1 MNKKKE
7 SNYGHFY
14 TKFIKLLNLL
24 VKRNK
29 NQQTMIDKINS
40 LINIFDVGDLK
51 FFFLVVKK
59 NIKNLMTLSL
69 IFSLLVF
76 LISSNQEKKFL
87 SKATIVIEPDDN
99 KIVNIEEVYSI
110 EALSN
115 RINNQIAILKSD
127 EVLEYIVKDKKSS
140 MKFKNLYSENKQN
153 LFRRI
158 FSKKINIDEDFLKSI
173 LTANFSVRN
182 IPRSDVL
189 ELSFIS
195 TNPKISQLALM
206 SIIDSYQRY
215 EIDSK
220 IQITNYANKKI
231 TERLKELVAQM
242 DIAQKKLSNYKKD
255 NNLVDTGNV
264 KELKIKEIQSISSR
278 IVDAKKNYQ
287 EQQND
292 LLSIK
297 VADGDMDALLAIK
310 DLRSREEIS
319 NIKAS
324 LNANESNIQS
334 LSLIYTDKHP
344 KIIQANDLNDNLKE
358 QLKDI
363 LDENIQQKAFELSNL
378 DNFIKLSEEELQK
391 ATDELRIIEEKEA
404 GMLKFSR
411 EVESSRKLYESFLQR
426 VKETNEAQNLQVSR
440 LKVIET
446 PILPSSHFSPQ
457 PTKNFLLA
465 FLISFFGIYGL
476 LYFRE
481 MNSSVIKSPEA
492 IESLNIP
499 QVGILPRV
507 ENLKRGYHILQMF
520 VEDGGSSFAEA
531 IRSSRATIESKF
543 TKNKSYMVTSS
554 NPSEGKTTF
563 AFNLALSLEKANKV
577 LFIEA
582 DIRRPSVLNGFY
594 QFDRE
599 ILGLGEIITGS
610 AQLNEAIFKVPGT
623 ELDIITSGEKRF
635 DMSDIVNKEQ
645 IKKFLDVLKMEYDF
659 VIVDSPPVQPVSDT
673 LILTQASDYNLFV
686 IRSDETRTASF
697 MSSIKKI
704 QNVGAKINGIV
715 INDLDTSKD
724 SYYSYYYSYSPDYYT
739 KS

>member
-1 MNKKKE
+1 
-7 SNYGHFY
+7 
-14 TKFIKLLNLL
+14 
-24 VKRNK
+24 
-29 NQQTMIDKINS
+29 MINRIS
-40 LINIFDVGDLK
+40 TLINIFDVGDLK
-51 FFFLVVKK
+51 FFFLVAKK
-59 NIKNLMTLSL
+59 NLKNLLILSI

-76 LISSNQEKKFL
+76 LISSNLEKKYL

-99 KIVNIEEVYSI
+99 KIVNIEEVYSL
-110 EALSN
+110 ETQNN
-115 RINNQIAILKSD
+115 RINNQMAILKSD
-127 EVLEYIVKDKKSS
+127 EVQEYIVNDKKNS
-140 MKFKNLYSENKQN
+140 MKFQNLYSDSKQN
-153 LFRRI
+153 FFQRI
-158 FSKKINIDEDFLKSI
+158 FSKKKKINEDFLKLI
-173 LTANFSVRN
+173 LTENFKVKN

-189 ELSFIS
+189 ELSFVS
-195 TNPKISQLALM
+195 TNPKISQLALI

-220 IQITNYANKKI
+220 IQITSYANQKI
-231 TERLKELVAQM
+231 AERLKELVNQM
-242 DIAQKKLSNYKKD
+242 DIAQKKLSNYKRE

-297 VADGDMDALLAIK
+297 VADGDIDALLAIK
-310 DLRSREEIS
+310 DLRSRDEIS

-324 LNANESNIQS
+324 LTANESNIQS
-334 LSLIYTDKHP
+334 LLLIYTDKHP
-344 KIIQANDLNDNLKE
+344 KIIQAKDLNENLKI
-358 QLKDI
+358 QLKDL

-378 DNFIKLSEEELQK
+378 DNFIKLSDDELQK

-426 VKETNEAQNLQVSR
+426 VKETNEAQNLQVSK
-440 LKVIET
+440 LKIIET
-446 PILPSSHFSPQ
+446 PSLPLKPFSPK
-457 PTKNFLLA
+457 PTQNLLIA
-465 FLISFFGIYGL
+465 FIISFFGIYGL

-499 QVGILPRV
+499 QIGILPRV
-507 ENLKRGYHILQMF
+507 EKLKRGYHILQMF
-520 VEDGGSSFAEA
+520 VEDGASSFAEA
-531 IRSSRATIESKF
+531 IRSSRATIESKYD
-543 TKNKSYMVTSS
+543 KNKSYIVTSS

-563 AFNLALSLEKANKV
+563 AFNLALSLEKSSKV

-599 ILGLGEIITGS
+599 ILGLGEIITGT

-623 ELDIITSGEKRF
+623 DLDIITSGEKRF
-635 DMSDIVNKEQ
+635 DMSDIVNRDQ
-645 IKKFLDVLKMEYDF
+645 IQKFLDILKLEYDY

-686 IRSDETRTASF
+686 VRSEETRNASF
-697 MSSIKKI
+697 ISSIKKI
-704 QNVGAKINGIV
+704 QNVGAKINGII

-724 SYYSYYYSYSPDYYT
+724 SYYSYYYNYSPEYYT

>member
-1 MNKKKE
+1 
-7 SNYGHFY
+7 
-14 TKFIKLLNLL
+14 
-24 VKRNK
+24 
-29 NQQTMIDKINS
+29 MIDRINS
-40 LINIFDVGDLK
+40 LINIFDIGDLK
-51 FFFLVVKK
+51 FFVLVAKK
-59 NIKNLMTLSL
+59 NLKNLIIL
-69 IFSLLVF
+69 SLLVSLLV
-76 LISSNQEKKFL
+76 LIISFNQEKKYL
-87 SKATIVIEPDDN
+87 SKATIVIEPEDN
-99 KIVNIEEVYSI
+99 KIVNIEEVYSL
-110 EALSN
+110 EAQSN
-115 RINNQIAILKSD
+115 RINNQMAILKSD
-127 EVLEYIVKDKKSS
+127 EVQEYIVKDKKNS
-140 MKFKNLYSENKQN
+140 MKFKSLYSETKQN
-153 LFRRI
+153 FFQRI
-158 FSKKINIDEDFLKSI
+158 FTKKVTVDDIFLKSV
-173 LTANFSVRN
+173 LTNNFSVRN

-189 ELSFIS
+189 ELSFVS
-195 TNPKISQLALM
+195 NNPKISQLALT

-220 IQITNYANKKI
+220 IKITSYANQKI

-242 DIAQKKLSNYKKD
+242 DVAQKKLSNYKRE

-278 IVDAKKNYQ
+278 IIDAKKNYQ

-297 VADGDMDALLAIK
+297 VADGDIDALLAIK
-310 DLRSREEIS
+310 DLRSRDEIS

-324 LNANESNIQS
+324 LTANESNIQS

-344 KIIQANDLNDNLKE
+344 KILQANDLNNNLVSQLKE
-358 QLKDI
+358 I

-378 DNFIKLSEEELQK
+378 DNFIKLSNDELQK
-391 ATDELRIIEEKEA
+391 ATDELRLIEEKEA

-440 LKVIET
+440 LKVIEN
-446 PILPSSHFSPQ
+446 PILPSVPFSPQ
-457 PTKNFLLA
+457 PTKNFILA
-465 FLISFFGIYGL
+465 FVISFFGVYAL
-476 LYFRE
+476 VYYRE

-492 IESLNIP
+492 IDSLNIP
-499 QVGILPRV
+499 QIGILPRV
-507 ENLKRGYHILQMF
+507 EKLKRGFHILQMF
-520 VEDGGSSFAEA
+520 VEDGASSFSEA
-531 IRSSRATIESKF
+531 IRSSRAIIESKF
-543 TKNKSYMVTSS
+543 EKNKSYMITSS
-554 NPSEGKTTF
+554 NPSEGKTTY
-563 AFNLALSLEKANKV
+563 AFNLALSLEKSNKV

-594 QFDRE
+594 QFDKE
-599 ILGLGEIITGS
+599 ILGLGEIISGS
-610 AQLNEAIFKVPGT
+610 AKLNDAIFKVPGT

-645 IKKFLDVLKMEYDF
+645 IKKFLDLLKMEYDY

-686 IRSDETRTASF
+686 IRSDETRTVSF

-704 QNVGAKINGIV
+704 QNVGAKISGIV
-715 INDLDTSKD
+715 VNDLDTSKD
-724 SYYSYYYSYSPDYYT
+724 SYYSYYYSYSPNYYYH

>member
-1 MNKKKE
+1 
-7 SNYGHFY
+7 
-14 TKFIKLLNLL
+14 
-24 VKRNK
+24 
-29 NQQTMIDKINS
+29 MIERLNS
-40 LINIFDVGDLK
+40 LLNIFDVGDLK
-51 FFFLVVKK
+51 FFLLVAKK
-59 NIKNLMTLSL
+59 NLKNLFTLSIIL
-69 IFSLLVF
+69 SLLVL
-76 LISSNQEKKFL
+76 LISLNLEKKYL
-87 SKATIVIEPDDN
+87 SKATIVIEPEEN

-110 EALSN
+110 EAQSN
-115 RINNQIAILKSD
+115 RINNQMAILKSD
-127 EVLEYIVKDKKSS
+127 EVQEYIVKDKKNA
-140 MKFKNLYSENKQN
+140 MKFKNLYSETKQN
-153 LFRRI
+153 FFQRI
-158 FSKKINIDEDFLKSI
+158 FTRKKNIDDNFLKGV
-173 LTANFSVRN
+173 LTQNFIVKN

-195 TNPKISQLALM
+195 TNPKISQLALV

-220 IQITNYANKKI
+220 IKITNYANQKI

-242 DIAQKKLSNYKKD
+242 DVAQKKLSTYKKE

-264 KELKIKEIQSISSR
+264 KELKIKEIQSISTR

-297 VADGDMDALLAIK
+297 VADGDVDALLAIK
-310 DLRSREEIS
+310 DLRSRDEIS

-324 LNANESNIQS
+324 LTANESNIQS
-334 LSLIYTDKHP
+334 LSLIYTDQHP
-344 KIIQANDLNDNLKE
+344 KIIQANDLNENLKS

-378 DNFIKLSEEELQK
+378 DNFIKLSDQELQK

-446 PILPSSHFSPQ
+446 PNLPGKPFSPE
-457 PTKNFLLA
+457 PIKNFIIA
-465 FLISFFGIYGL
+465 FIISFFAVYGL
-476 LYFRE
+476 LYYRE

-492 IESLNIP
+492 IDSLNIP

-507 ENLKRGYHILQMF
+507 EKLKRGYHILQMF
-520 VEDGGSSFAEA
+520 VEDGASSFAEA
-531 IRSSRATIESKF
+531 IRSSRATIESKYS
-543 TKNKSYMVTSS
+543 KNKSYMVTSS

-563 AFNLALSLEKANKV
+563 SFNLALSLEKSSKV

-610 AQLNEAIFKVPGT
+610 AQLNEVIFKVPGT

-645 IKKFLDVLKMEYDF
+645 IKKFLDVLKIQYDY

-673 LILTQASDYNLFV
+673 LILSQASDYNLFV
-686 IRSDETRTASF
+686 IRSEETRTASF
-697 MSSIKKI
+697 MSSIKKVH
-704 QNVGAKINGIV
+704 NVGAKINGIV

-724 SYYSYYYSYSPDYYT
+724 SYYSYYYSYSPEYYT

>member
-1 MNKKKE
+1 MLE
-7 SNYGHFY
+7 R
-14 TKFIKLLNLL
+14 L
-24 VKRNK
+24 
-29 NQQTMIDKINS
+29 NS

-51 FFFLVVKK
+51 FFLLVAKK
-59 NIKNLMTLSL
+59 NFKNLLTLSIVL
-69 IFSLLVF
+69 SLLIL
-76 LISSNQEKKFL
+76 LISLNQEKKYL
-87 SKATIVIEPDDN
+87 SKATIVIEPEEN

-110 EALSN
+110 EAQSN
-115 RINNQIAILKSD
+115 RINNQMAILKSD
-127 EVLEYIVKDKKSS
+127 EVQEYIVKDKKSS
-140 MKFKNLYSENKQN
+140 MKFKNLYSETKQN
-153 LFRRI
+153 FFQRI
-158 FSKKINIDEDFLKSI
+158 FTRKKIIDENFLKI
-173 LTANFSVRN
+173 VLTENFKVKN
-182 IPRSDVL
+182 LPRSDVL
-189 ELSFIS
+189 ELSFVS
-195 TNPKISQLALM
+195 TNPKISQLALV

-220 IQITNYANKKI
+220 IKITNYANQKI

-242 DIAQKKLSNYKKD
+242 DIAQKQLSDYKKE

-264 KELKIKEIQSISSR
+264 KELKIKEIQSISTR

-297 VADGDMDALLAIK
+297 VADGDVDALLAIK

-324 LNANESNIQS
+324 LTANESNIQS
-334 LSLIYTDKHP
+334 LSLIYTDQHP
-344 KIIQANDLNDNLKE
+344 KIIQANDLNDNLE
-358 QLKDI
+358 LQLKDI

-391 ATDELRIIEEKEA
+391 ATDELRKIEEKEA

-446 PILPSSHFSPQ
+446 PNLPGKPFSPQ
-457 PTKNFLLA
+457 PTKNFIIA
-465 FLISFFGIYGL
+465 FIVSFFGIYGL
-476 LYFRE
+476 LYYRE

-492 IESLNIP
+492 IDSLNIP

-507 ENLKRGYHILQMF
+507 EKLNRGYHILQMF
-520 VEDGGSSFAEA
+520 VEDGASSFAEA

-543 TKNKSYMVTSS
+543 LKNKSYMVTSS

-563 AFNLALSLEKANKV
+563 SFNLALSLEKSNRV

-599 ILGLGEIITGS
+599 ILGLGEIITGG
-610 AQLNEAIFKVPGT
+610 ANLKDVIFKVPGT

-645 IKKFLDVLKMEYDF
+645 IKKFLDVLKIEYDY

-673 LILTQASDYNLFV
+673 LILSQASDYNLFV
-686 IRSDETRTASF
+686 VRSDETRTASF

-704 QNVGAKINGIV
+704 QNVGVKINGIV
-715 INDLDTSKD
+715 INDLDTSKN
-724 SYYSYYYSYSPDYYT
+724 SYYSYYYSYSPEYYT

>member
-1 MNKKKE
+1 
-7 SNYGHFY
+7 
-14 TKFIKLLNLL
+14 
-24 VKRNK
+24 
-29 NQQTMIDKINS
+29 MIDRINS

-51 FFFLVVKK
+51 FFYLVAKK
-59 NIKNLMTLSL
+59 NLKNLLTLSL

-99 KIVNIEEVYSI
+99 KIVNIEEVYSV
-110 EALSN
+110 EAQSN
-115 RINNQIAILKSD
+115 RINNQMAILKSD
-127 EVLEYIVKDKKSS
+127 EVQEYIVKDKKNS

-153 LFRRI
+153 FFQRI
-158 FSKKINIDEDFLKSI
+158 FTKKKNIDEEFLKII
-173 LTANFSVRN
+173 LTENFSVRN

-220 IQITNYANKKI
+220 IKITNYANQKI

-242 DIAQKKLSNYKKD
+242 DVAQKKLSNYKRE

-297 VADGDMDALLAIK
+297 VADGDVDALLAIK
-310 DLRSREEIS
+310 DLRSRDEIS

-324 LNANESNIQS
+324 LTANESNIQS

-344 KIIQANDLNDNLKE
+344 KIIQANDLNENLKV

-391 ATDELRIIEEKEA
+391 ATDELRVIEEKEA

-426 VKETNEAQNLQVSR
+426 VKETNEAQNLQVSK

-446 PILPSSHFSPQ
+446 PNLPLSPFSPQ
-457 PTKNFLLA
+457 PTKNFILA
-465 FLISFFGIYGL
+465 FLISFFGVYGL

-492 IESLNIP
+492 IDSLNIP
-499 QVGILPRV
+499 QIGILPRV
-507 ENLKRGYHILQMF
+507 EKLKRGYHILQMF
-520 VEDGGSSFAEA
+520 VEDGASSFAEA

-543 TKNKSYMVTSS
+543 SKNRSYMVTSS
-554 NPSEGKTTF
+554 NPSEGKTTY

-599 ILGLGEIITGS
+599 ILGLGEIITGT

-645 IKKFLDVLKMEYDF
+645 IKKFLDVLKLEYDY

-686 IRSDETRTASF
+686 IRSEETRTVTF

-704 QNVGAKINGIV
+704 QNVGSKISGIV

-724 SYYSYYYSYSPDYYT
+724 SYYSYYYNYSPNYYNYI
-739 KS
+739 KN

>member
-1 MNKKKE
+1 
-7 SNYGHFY
+7 
-14 TKFIKLLNLL
+14 
-24 VKRNK
+24 
-29 NQQTMIDKINS
+29 MIERLNS
-40 LINIFDVGDLK
+40 LLNIFDVGDLK
-51 FFFLVVKK
+51 FFLLVAKK
-59 NIKNLMTLSL
+59 NLRNLLTLSIVL
-69 IFSLLVF
+69 SLLVL
-76 LISSNQEKKFL
+76 LISSNQEKKYL
-87 SKATIVIEPDDN
+87 SKATIVIEPDEN

-110 EALSN
+110 EAQSN
-115 RINNQIAILKSD
+115 RINNQMAILKSD
-127 EVLEYIVKDKKSS
+127 EVQEYIVKDKKNA
-140 MKFKNLYSENKQN
+140 MKFKNLYSETKQN
-153 LFRRI
+153 FFQRI
-158 FSKKINIDEDFLKSI
+158 FTRKKNIDENFLKLV
-173 LTANFSVRN
+173 LTQNFKVKN

-195 TNPKISQLALM
+195 TNPKISQLALV

-220 IQITNYANKKI
+220 IKITNYANQKI

-242 DIAQKKLSNYKKD
+242 DVAQKKLSTYKKE

-264 KELKIKEIQSISSR
+264 KELKIKEIQSISTR

-297 VADGDMDALLAIK
+297 VADGDVDALLAIK
-310 DLRSREEIS
+310 DLRSRDEIS

-324 LNANESNIQS
+324 LTANESNIQS
-334 LSLIYTDKHP
+334 LSLIYTDQHP
-344 KIIQANDLNDNLKE
+344 KIIQANDLNDNLKL

-378 DNFIKLSEEELQK
+378 DNFIKLSDEELQK

-446 PILPSSHFSPQ
+446 PNLPIKPFSPQ
-457 PTKNFLLA
+457 PTKNFIIA
-465 FLISFFGIYGL
+465 FIVSFFGVYGL

-481 MNSSVIKSPEA
+481 MNSSIIKSPEA
-492 IESLNIP
+492 IDSLNIP
-499 QVGILPRV
+499 QIGILPRV
-507 ENLKRGYHILQMF
+507 EKLKRGYHILQMF
-520 VEDGGSSFAEA
+520 VEDGASSFAEA

-543 TKNKSYMVTSS
+543 SKNKSYMITSS

-563 AFNLALSLEKANKV
+563 SFNLALSLEKSNKV

-599 ILGLGEIITGS
+599 ILGLGEIISNS
-610 AQLNEAIFKVPGT
+610 AQIKDVIFKVPGT
-623 ELDIITSGEKRF
+623 DLDIITSGEKRF

-645 IKKFLDVLKMEYDF
+645 IKKFLDVLKVNYDYI
-659 VIVDSPPVQPVSDT
+659 IVDSPPVQPVSDT

-686 IRSDETRTASF
+686 LRSDETRTASF

-704 QNVGAKINGIV
+704 QNVGAKINGII

-724 SYYSYYYSYSPDYYT
+724 SYYSYYYNYSPEYYT

>member
-1 MNKKKE
+1 MGFLA
-7 SNYGHFY
+7 SILINYWN
-14 TKFIKLLNLL
+14 FILKQL
-24 VKRNK
+24 KIDFFS
-29 NQQTMIDKINS
+29 MIERLNS
-40 LINIFDVGDLK
+40 LLNIFDVGDLK
-51 FFFLVVKK
+51 FFLLVAKK
-59 NIKNLMTLSL
+59 NLKNLLTLSIIL
-69 IFSLLVF
+69 SLLVL
-76 LISSNQEKKFL
+76 LISLNQEKKYL
-87 SKATIVIEPDDN
+87 SKATIVIEPEEN

-110 EALSN
+110 EAQSN
-115 RINNQIAILKSD
+115 RINNQMAILKSD
-127 EVLEYIVKDKKSS
+127 EVQEYIVKDKKNS
-140 MKFKNLYSENKQN
+140 MKFKNLYSETKQN
-153 LFRRI
+153 FFQRI
-158 FSKKINIDEDFLKSI
+158 FSRKKNIDEGFLKSV
-173 LTANFSVRN
+173 LTQNFKVKN

-189 ELSFIS
+189 ELSFVS
-195 TNPKISQLALM
+195 TNPKISQLALI

-220 IQITNYANKKI
+220 IKITNYANQKI

-242 DIAQKKLSNYKKD
+242 DVAQKKLSNYKKE

-264 KELKIKEIQSISSR
+264 KELKIKEIQSISTR

-297 VADGDMDALLAIK
+297 VADGDVDALLAIK

-334 LSLIYTDKHP
+334 LSLIYTEQHP
-344 KIIQANDLNDNLKE
+344 KIIQANDLNENLKI

-363 LDENIQQKAFELSNL
+363 LDENVQQKAFELSNL

-391 ATDELRIIEEKEA
+391 ATDELRVIEEKEA

-426 VKETNEAQNLQVSR
+426 VKETNEAQNLQVSK

-446 PILPSSHFSPQ
+446 PNLPSSPFSPQ
-457 PTKNFLLA
+457 PTKNFILA
-465 FLISFFGIYGL
+465 FLISFFGVYGL

-492 IESLNIP
+492 IDSLNIP
-499 QVGILPRV
+499 QIGILPRV
-507 ENLKRGYHILQMF
+507 DKLKRGFHILQMF
-520 VEDGGSSFAEA
+520 VEDGASSFAEA

-543 TKNKSYMVTSS
+543 SKNRSYMVTSS

-599 ILGLGEIITGS
+599 ILGLGEIITGT

-623 ELDIITSGEKRF
+623 NLDIITSGEKRF

-645 IKKFLDVLKMEYDF
+645 IKKFLDVLKMEYDY

-686 IRSDETRTASF
+686 IRSEETRTASF

-704 QNVGAKINGIV
+704 QNVGAKINGII

-724 SYYSYYYSYSPDYYT
+724 SYYSYYYSYSPEYYT
-739 KS
+739 KA

>member
-1 MNKKKE
+1 MINKI
-7 SNYGHFY
+7 S
-14 TKFIKLLNLL
+14 T
-24 VKRNK
+24 
-29 NQQTMIDKINS
+29 

-51 FFFLVVKK
+51 FFFLVAKK
-59 NIKNLMTLSL
+59 NLKNLLILSI

-76 LISSNQEKKFL
+76 FISSNLEKKYL

-99 KIVNIEEVYSI
+99 KIVNIEEVYSL
-110 EALSN
+110 ETQNN
-115 RINNQIAILKSD
+115 RINNQMAILKSD
-127 EVLEYIVKDKKSS
+127 EVQEYIVNDKKNST
-140 MKFKNLYSENKQN
+140 KFQNLYSDNKQN
-153 LFRRI
+153 FFQRI
-158 FSKKINIDEDFLKSI
+158 FTKKKKINEDFLKLI
-173 LTANFSVRN
+173 LTENFKVKN

-189 ELSFIS
+189 ELSFVS
-195 TNPKISQLALM
+195 TNPKISQLALI

-220 IQITNYANKKI
+220 IQITSYANKKI
-231 TERLKELVAQM
+231 AERLKELVNQM
-242 DIAQKKLSNYKKD
+242 DIAQKKLSNYKRE

-297 VADGDMDALLAIK
+297 VADGDIDALLAIK
-310 DLRSREEIS
+310 DLRSRDEIS

-324 LNANESNIQS
+324 LTANESNIQS
-334 LSLIYTDKHP
+334 LLLIYTDKHP
-344 KIIQANDLNDNLKE
+344 KIIQAKDLNENLKI
-358 QLKDI
+358 QLKDL

-378 DNFIKLSEEELQK
+378 DNFIKLSDDELQK

-411 EVESSRKLYESFLQR
+411 EVDSSRKLYESFLQR
-426 VKETNEAQNLQVSR
+426 VKETNEAQNLQVSK
-440 LKVIET
+440 LKIIET
-446 PILPSSHFSPQ
+446 PSLPLEPFSPKPMQ
-457 PTKNFLLA
+457 NFLIA
-465 FLISFFGIYGL
+465 FIISFFGIYGL

-499 QVGILPRV
+499 QIGILPRV
-507 ENLKRGYHILQMF
+507 EKLKRGYHILQMF
-520 VEDGGSSFAEA
+520 VEDGASSFAEA
-531 IRSSRATIESKF
+531 IRSSRATIESKYD
-543 TKNKSYMVTSS
+543 KNKSYIVTSS

-563 AFNLALSLEKANKV
+563 AFNLALSLEKSSKV

-599 ILGLGEIITGS
+599 ILGLGEIITGN

-635 DMSDIVNKEQ
+635 DMSDIVNRDQ
-645 IKKFLDVLKMEYDF
+645 IQKFLDILKLEYDY

-686 IRSDETRTASF
+686 VRSEETRNASF
-697 MSSIKKI
+697 ISSIKKI

-715 INDLDTSKD
+715 INDLDTSRD
-724 SYYSYYYSYSPDYYT
+724 SYYSYYYNYTPEYYT
-739 KS
+739 KN

>member
-1 MNKKKE
+1 MLE
-7 SNYGHFY
+7 R
-14 TKFIKLLNLL
+14 L
-24 VKRNK
+24 
-29 NQQTMIDKINS
+29 NS
-40 LINIFDVGDLK
+40 LLAVFDVGDFK
-51 FFFLVVKK
+51 FFLLVAKK
-59 NIKNLMTLSL
+59 NLKNLLTLSI
-69 IFSLLVF
+69 IFSLLIL
-76 LISSNQEKKFL
+76 LISLNQEKKYL
-87 SKATIVIEPDDN
+87 SKATIVIEPEEN

-110 EALSN
+110 EAQSN
-115 RINNQIAILKSD
+115 RINNQMAILKSD
-127 EVLEYIVKDKKSS
+127 EVQEYIVKDKKSS
-140 MKFKNLYSENKQN
+140 MKFKNLYSETKQN
-153 LFRRI
+153 FFQRI
-158 FSKKINIDEDFLKSI
+158 FTRKKIIDENFLKI
-173 LTANFSVRN
+173 VLTENFKVKN
-182 IPRSDVL
+182 LPRSDVL
-189 ELSFIS
+189 ELSFVS
-195 TNPKISQLALM
+195 TNPKISQLALV

-220 IQITNYANKKI
+220 IKITNYANQKI

-242 DIAQKKLSNYKKD
+242 DIAQKQLSNYKKE

-264 KELKIKEIQSISSR
+264 KELKIKEIQSISTR

-297 VADGDMDALLAIK
+297 VADGDVDALLAIK
-310 DLRSREEIS
+310 DLRSRDEIS

-324 LNANESNIQS
+324 LTANESNIQS
-334 LSLIYTDKHP
+334 LSLIYTDQHP
-344 KIIQANDLNDNLKE
+344 KIIQANDLNDNLKL

-378 DNFIKLSEEELQK
+378 DNFIKLSKEELQK

-411 EVESSRKLYESFLQR
+411 EVESSRKLYDSFLQR

-446 PILPSSHFSPQ
+446 PNLPEDPFSPQ
-457 PTKNFLLA
+457 PTKNFIIA
-465 FLISFFGIYGL
+465 FFISFFGIYGL

-492 IESLNIP
+492 IDSLNIP

-507 ENLKRGYHILQMF
+507 EKLKRGYHILQMF
-520 VEDGGSSFAEA
+520 VEDGASSFAEA
-531 IRSSRATIESKF
+531 IRSSRTTIESKF
-543 TKNKSYMVTSS
+543 SKNKSYMVTSS

-563 AFNLALSLEKANKV
+563 AFNLALSLEKTNKV

-599 ILGLGEIITGS
+599 ILGLGEIISGN
-610 AQLNEAIFKVPGT
+610 AQLNDVIFKVPGT
-623 ELDIITSGEKRF
+623 DLNIITSGEKRF

-645 IKKFLDVLKMEYDF
+645 IKKFLDVLKIEYDY

-673 LILTQASDYNLFV
+673 LILAQASDYNLFV
-686 IRSDETRTASF
+686 IRSDETRTATF

-724 SYYSYYYSYSPDYYT
+724 SYYSYYYSYSPEYYT